1 MCPRRT
7 PRPDTIVLIHGLH
20 LTPLSW
26 EGWIHRYTAA
36 GFRVLAP
43 AWPGMEGGVE
53 ALRRDPTPIAAQTA
67 HQVVEHLT
75 RVVAELDRPPVIIGH
90 CYGGAFTQ
98 VLLDRGLGA
107 AGVAL
112 GATPTRGVFP
122 PPWTTI
128 RSSLPDLRDGAVALT
143 PRQFHYAFTNT
154 IPDDHAAAIYQR
166 YAVPASGRVVSS
178 RALAELIPRSAYA
191 INYRRPDRAP
201 LLLVAG
207 GADRQSPPA
216 GLRANARKY
225 HRSAAVTQYVEF
237 PDRCHFTLGQDGWT
251 DLADHILTWA
261 ITHTNPD

>member
-26 EGWIHRYTAA
+26 EGWIHRYTNA

-75 RVVAELDRPPVIIGH
+75 RVVAALDRPPIIIGH

-112 GATPTRGVFP
+112 GA
-122 PPWTTI
+122 
-128 RSSLPDLRDGAVALT
+128 VALT
-143 PRQFHYAFTNT
+143 PRQFHYAFTNA

-166 YAVPASGRVVSS
+166 YAVPASGRVVAS
-178 RALAELIPRSAYA
+178 RALAELSPRSAYA
-191 INYRRPDRAP
+191 INYRRPLRAP

-207 GADRQSPPA
+207 GADRQSPPT
-216 GLRANARKY
+216 GVRANARKY
-225 HRSAAVTQYVEF
+225 HRSPAVTQYLEF
-237 PDRCHFTLGQDGWT
+237 PGRCHFTLGQDGWT
-251 DLADHILTWA
+251 DIADHILTWA
-261 ITHTNPD
+261 IAHTSP